1 MYIRAL
7 DFYSFKVSTQKLLFL
22 TKRNCSPPTNK
33 AYPKANHEE
42 HSDQSKLRDLVQS
55 KWLELFKNIC
65 VMKDRTG

>member
-55 KWLELFKNIC
+55 K
-65 VMKDRTG
+65 